1 MVIQEQMVSL
11 IASPNGNSTGGLA
24 TPQRGAREVSVILQ
38 RQEPG
43 GHNPSHRH
51 DREEVLLVRTGAV
64 RLTLGDEEFALTAGD
79 TAIIPAETLHQLE
92 NSGDGV
98 AEWLLI
104 APAGVRFFRPD
115 GEENFPEW
123 AR

>member
-1 MVIQEQMVSL
+1 MVLAKDAVTM
-11 IASPNGNSTGGLA
+11 IATPGGNSTGGLA
-24 TPQRGAREVSVILQ
+24 TPQHGAREVSVIVQ

-43 GHNPSHRH
+43 GGNPSHRH
-51 DREEVLLVRTGAV
+51 DREEVLLLRAGKV
-64 RLTLGDEEFALTAGD
+64 RLTIGDEQFALAAGD
-79 TAIIPAETLHQLE
+79 TAIVPANTLHQIE
-92 NSGDGV
+92 NSGDTV

>member
-1 MVIQEQMVSL
+1 MVIREQMVSL
-11 IASPNGNSTGGLA
+11 IPSPGGNSTGGLA
-24 TPQRGAREVSVILQ
+24 TPQHGAREVSVILQ

-43 GHNPSHRH
+43 GRNPSHRH
-51 DREEVLLVRTGAV
+51 DREEVLLVRAGAV
-64 RLTLGDEEFALTAGD
+64 RLTLGDEEFALAAGD

-92 NSGDGV
+92 NRGDTA

>member
-1 MVIQEQMVSL
+1 VVLAATSVTM
-11 IASPNGNSTGGLA
+11 IATPGGNATGGLA
-24 TPQRGAREVSVILQ
+24 TPQHGAREVSVILQ

-43 GHNPSHRH
+43 GRNPSHRH
-51 DREEVLLVRTGAV
+51 DREEVLLMRAGEAQ
-64 RLTLGDEEFALTAGD
+64 LTLGDEQFALAAGD
-79 TAIIPAETLHQLE
+79 SAIIPAQTLHQIE
-92 NSGDGV
+92 NTGTSP